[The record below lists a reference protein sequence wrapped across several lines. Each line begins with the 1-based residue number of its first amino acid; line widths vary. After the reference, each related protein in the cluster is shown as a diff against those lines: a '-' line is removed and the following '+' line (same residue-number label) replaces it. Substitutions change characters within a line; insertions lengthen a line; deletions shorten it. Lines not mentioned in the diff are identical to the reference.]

1 MRTRTSDFCWPP
13 AQIIQLD
20 SETEML
26 VANPN
31 LCFSHPYPPSK
42 VMFIPDKE
50 GTRPDLVAT
59 GESRGRAHA
68 AVLRSS
74 QPQQLFK

>member
-1 MRTRTSDFCWPP
+1 
-13 AQIIQLD
+13 
-20 SETEML
+20 ML